1 MLRRIPYIFLFIL
14 FSSVSLALAQDGRT
28 EQQSLLP
35 EIDPQDIEIR
45 SQFRAR
51 FPGLSRQPILGFNPR
66 PRVFQVDPN
75 RMPFI
80 EDEEAVIASLPIG
93 ELDRPEAPDYEPL
106 GYTAPNN
113 GFLRAGFGSYITPE
127 ADFFGVAKL
136 SDQNWLSTDL
146 QFQSSDGHE
155 ERVPTSFRQFDGSI
169 RSFNRLSERTLLT
182 LTAGG
187 RSDFNHQLSVVS
199 SPTANL
205 SVLPQTKVNAD
216 GFYASAL
223 LERKRSSLSGF
234 QLNLAGYSDSYSVE
248 SNLDPL
254 SGSPSEW
261 GLELKGKASRLGN
274 HIYEIH
280 SIEFESESGQTSP
293 IRNESYNW
301 SNNRLA
307 LRFERLFNYNTDV
320 SIALGGSAVTD
331 ATGDWSIY
339 PYGNAEIEQNLFR
352 GLNARA
358 EVRAE
363 PVLRNYSEIRN
374 LNRFFNLDSP
384 IRHQYEIEALAEV
397 LAEPIEGTNLY
408 GGVSFQDVK
417 KYLYYTREK
426 SPGEIESIEA
436 GYYNARFQN
445 ATILKVYGGFSQDLK
460 PEVIWVS
467 ADAHWQI
474 PDLAS
479 GDRIPFTETLFL
491 DGMLHFRP
499 AKSILIEG
507 WAEFFAGRKSST
519 GENLESFL
527 LLGGGFEVSLTER
540 IGIYGK
546 LNNLLDEQY
555 ELWDGFI
562 ERGFQ
567 GFVGVTL
574 LF

>member
-1 MLRRIPYIFLFIL
+1 MLRRIPYLFLFIL
-14 FSSVSLALAQDGRT
+14 FFSASLALAQDGRT

-93 ELDRPEAPDYEPL
+93 ELHRPEAPDYEPL
-106 GYTAPNN
+106 GYATPNN
-113 GFLRAGFGSYITPE
+113 GFLRTGFGSYITPE

-136 SDQNWLSTDL
+136 SDKNWLSTDL
-146 QFQSSDGHE
+146 RFQSSDGHE
-155 ERVPTSFRQFDGSI
+155 ERVPTSFRQLDGSI

-182 LTAGG
+182 LAAGG

-216 GFYASAL
+216 GFHASATF
-223 LERKRSSLSGF
+223 ERKRTSLSGF
-234 QLNLAGYSDSYSVE
+234 QLQLAGYSDSYSIE

-261 GLELKGKASRLGN
+261 GFHLRGKASRLGN

-280 SIEFESESGQTSP
+280 SIEFESESGQTNP
-293 IRNESYNW
+293 IRNESYSW
-301 SNNRLA
+301 SNNRIA

-320 SIALGGSAVTD
+320 NIALGGSGVTD

-339 PYGNAEIEQNLFR
+339 PYGNAVIEQNLFR
-352 GLNARA
+352 GLNLRA
-358 EVRAE
+358 EVSAE
-363 PVLRNYSEIRN
+363 PVMRNYSEIRN
-374 LNRFFNLDSP
+374 LNRFFNLDAP
-384 IRHQYEIEALAEV
+384 VRHQYEIKALAEV
-397 LAEPIEGTNLY
+397 LAEPLEGTNLY
-408 GGVSFQDVK
+408 GGVTFQDVK
-417 KYLYYTREK
+417 KYLYYTREQ
-426 SPGEIESIEA
+426 SPAEIESIEA
-436 GYYNARFQN
+436 GYYTARFQN
-445 ATILKVYGGFSQDLK
+445 ATILRVYGGFSQDLK

-467 ADAHWQI
+467 ANAHWQI

-479 GDRIPFTETLFL
+479 GERIPFTETLFL
-491 DGMLHFRP
+491 DGSLHFRP

-507 WAEFFAGRKSST
+507 WAEFFGGREGAT
-519 GENLESFL
+519 GENLDSFL
-527 LLGGGFEVSLTER
+527 LLGGGFEVSLTEHV
-540 IGIYGK
+540 GIYGK

-555 ELWDGFI
+555 ELWDGFR